1 MCYKNIFKITTNN
14 DFSLLVTIFD
24 YYTVITKKHFSN
36 CFYIW
41 IVIGSHGHLQQEASL
56 LKKRQCATMSSL
68 KKKLF
73 NCPGGMVLTLFK

>member
-56 LKKRQCATMSSL
+56 LKKTPVCDDVFIE
-68 KKKLF
+68 KKTF
-73 NCPGGMVLTLFK
+73 